1 MYSLLPYN
9 TFGIDVSAA
18 RFLEYSSVEE
28 LKKLIVQGAI
38 VTPFLH
44 IGGGSNLLFTKDY
57 DGLILHSRI
66 GGIEVTEEDA
76 NTLCQYEWEQGLYG
90 MTSLLVAWN
99 MDGMERRIFR

>member
-44 IGGGSNLLFTKDY
+44 IGGA
-57 DGLILHSRI
+57 
-66 GGIEVTEEDA
+66 VTSCLPKI
-76 NTLCQYEWEQGLYG
+76 TTG
-90 MTSLLVAWN
+90 
-99 MDGMERRIFR
+99 